1 MRTSNADTSPSIDV
15 WAIGIMYY
23 AILFGHLPFWGDSE
37 EDFIDKII
45 TAPVKFA
52 SEVPITT
59 ECKDLLK
66 GMLHK
71 DPEKRV

>member
-1 MRTSNADTSPSIDV
+1 V

-52 SEVPITT
+52 SDVPITT